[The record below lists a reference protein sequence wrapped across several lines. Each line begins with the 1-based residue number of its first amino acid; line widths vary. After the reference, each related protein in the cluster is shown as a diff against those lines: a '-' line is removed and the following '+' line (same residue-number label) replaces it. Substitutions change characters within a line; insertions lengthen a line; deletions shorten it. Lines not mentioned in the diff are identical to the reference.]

1 MKRVFE
7 SDHIEYV
14 EVSEQLVPD
23 YLRMINDIEHVT
35 RFIGMKN
42 EPVSEEKERAWVRK
56 KLANHDKVWSMIEKR
71 TGAYIGNLE
80 LIPAADSV
88 AELGIAITAAMQ
100 EKGFGTEAIRAIAAY
115 GKKQFGLQRIVLK
128 VYPFNKRAIHVYEKC
143 GFREYDRNEADVFME
158 LDTRSADVHTLW
170 SEHVQGCLLLRV

>member
-1 MKRVFE
+1 MKRIFE
-7 SDHIEYV
+7 SDHIDYV

-56 KLANHDKVWSMIEKR
+56 KLANRDKVWSMIEKR

-115 GKKQFGLQRIVLK
+115 GKQQLGLQRIILK
-128 VYPFNKRAIHVYEKC
+128 VYPFNERAIHVYEKC
-143 GFREYDRNEADVFME
+143 GFKEYDRTETDIFME
-158 LDTRSADVHTLW
+158 LDTGASDVRTF
-170 SEHVQGCLLLRV
+170 